1 MIATMAVIMKI
12 QFIPQQDYNS
22 QSPIVVF
29 ARTIIIQRS
38 HFKPIKRLE
47 TLQCPT
53 NRHILFQILN
63 WLSANNVSAYILEVV
78 EL

>member
-47 TLQCPT
+47 TLQCLA
-53 NRHILFQILN
+53 NRHILFKIFD
-63 WLSANNVSAYILEVV
+63 S
-78 EL
+78 

>member
-1 MIATMAVIMKI
+1 MIATLAVIMKI

-38 HFKPIKRLE
+38 HFKPIRRLE
-47 TLQCPT
+47 TLLCLA
-53 NRHILFQILN
+53 NRPVLFQTFDIEGKCL
-63 WLSANNVSAYILEVV
+63 
-78 EL
+78 